1 MTKKQAIFQPLKIGP
16 ITVKNRIEVAPAAP
30 FLAGHDSSLTPELFA
45 YTCELAKSGA
55 GIVTIGVSGVD
66 PTVPMGGRT
75 LNLSNFAYISDLS
88 DLAEGIHRYGAA
100 ASIELVHS
108 RYMLSDPNK
117 VVNETSTEDVEQAI
131 TLFANAARL
140 AWQAGF
146 DMVMIHGGHGNV
158 PSMFFNKKFNHRTD
172 RFGGSFEGRC
182 RFAQEVCTAVRKAT
196 EGKIAIE
203 YRISAEE
210 ILPGMTTLDET
221 LAFAKAMEPYIDMLH
236 VSRGL
241 LEEDSLLPTI
251 NAPVYLPRGANLPF
265 AAQFKQALSIP
276 ICVVGSMNLELAEE
290 AIAAGQVD
298 AAAMIRTIYADR
310 RCVEKARLGKD
321 EDIRPCIR
329 CNTCIS
335 RTHSGF
341 KTVRCAVNPTVGR
354 ETWYN
359 LEVKAPQPK
368 KVVIIGGG
376 PAGLEAAR
384 ICAGGGHTVTLFEK
398 EAVLG
403 GKFRMACAAEFK
415 QEMKGYLNWAIRTT
429 EQTPGVT
436 IRMNTAASPEL
447 VAEEKPDA
455 IILAAGAD
463 PILPKFTAT
472 GSSKLVW
479 VGEAEEN
486 PEKLGD
492 TLVVCGGGFTGMEFA
507 LSMARLGKKVTI
519 VDMLPED
526 KLGAGGSAINLIA
539 LRDLLKQ
546 EKVEFCCGNPID
558 DIDEQGV
565 RVKTAEGTKLLA
577 CDQAVLSFGFRPD
590 HSLVKSYEAI
600 CPMVYEVG
608 DNKKPGNIWNAT
620 ATAFDAAMQV

>member
-1 MTKKQAIFQPLKIGP
+1 MTRKQAIFQSLKIGP

-75 LNLSNFAYISDLS
+75 LNLSNYSYVSDLS

-117 VVNETSTEDVEQAI
+117 VVNESSTDEVELAI
-131 TLFANAARL
+131 NLFANAARL

-146 DMVMIHGGHGNV
+146 DMVLIHGGHGNV
-158 PSMFFNKKFNHRTD
+158 PAMFFNKKYNHRTD

-182 RFAQEVCTAVRKAT
+182 RFAQEVCDAVRKAT
-196 EGKIAIE
+196 EGNIAIE

-210 ILPGMTTLDET
+210 VLPGMTTLEET
-221 LAFAKAMEPYIDMLH
+221 LSFAKAIEPYIDMLH

-251 NAPVYLPRGANLPF
+251 NTPVYLPRGANIPF
-265 AAQFKQALSIP
+265 AAQFKQQLSIP
-276 ICVVGSMNLELAEE
+276 VCVVGSMNLELAEE
-290 AIAAGQVD
+290 AIAAGKID

-359 LEVKAPQPK
+359 LAVKSTRPK
-368 KVVIIGGG
+368 NVVIIGGG
-376 PAGLEAAR
+376 PAGMEAAR
-384 ICAGGGHTVTLFEK
+384 VCAGSGHTVTLFEK

-403 GKFRMACAAEFK
+403 GKFRMDCAAEFK
-415 QEMKGYLNWAIRTT
+415 QEMKGYLNWAICAT
-429 EQTPGVT
+429 QQAPGVT
-436 IRMNTAASPEL
+436 ILMNTEATPEL
-447 VAEEKPDA
+447 VAAEKPDV
-455 IILAAGAD
+455 IILAAGAA
-463 PILPKFTAT
+463 PILPHFTA
-472 GSSKLVW
+472 SNSEKLVW
-479 VGEAEEN
+479 VGDAEEK
-486 PEKLGD
+486 PQLLGNN
-492 TLVVCGGGFTGMEFA
+492 LVVCGGGFTGMEFA
-507 LSMARLGKKVTI
+507 LSMSRLGKKVTI
-519 VDMLPED
+519 VDQLPEN
-526 KLGAGGSAINLIA
+526 KLGMGGSAINLIA

-546 EKVEFCCGNPID
+546 EKVTFICGNPIA
-558 DIDEQGV
+558 DIDVHGV
-565 RVKTAEGTKLLA
+565 SVKTDKGIQVIP
-577 CDQAVLSFGFRPD
+577 CDNAILSFGFRPD
-590 HSLVKSYEAI
+590 HNLIKAYEAI
-600 CPMVYEVG
+600 CPVVFEVG
-608 DNKKPGNIWNAT
+608 DNNKPGNIWNAT